1 MYTDSYSAIK
11 AIIAQSR
18 ESYHNETITK
28 IRENL
33 TQISSLVEHI
43 KLIYCPAHKSIKE
56 N

>member
-11 AIIAQSR
+11 VIIAQSR